1 MAERVVED
9 LEVEV
14 VEALVESDFN
24 LQTKCLGVLENTV
37 SAMED
42 DLARCENISQTHVN
56 TLIKLYEE
64 RDELFRQYLQC
75 MVTETKDN
83 QTQQNDGIFKVIYY
97 FIAVYVHILVYI
109 LML

>member
-14 VEALVESDFN
+14 VEALEESDFN

-56 TLIKLYEE
+56 T
-64 RDELFRQYLQC
+64 
-75 MVTETKDN
+75 
-83 QTQQNDGIFKVIYY
+83 
-97 FIAVYVHILVYI
+97 
-109 LML
+109 